1 MNANRKII
9 YEILETEETDP
20 GSLERSKRKVMRE
33 MRILAPSKIDLLK
46 EYHEMG
52 IREKERVSAE
62 AGIKFDEA
70 RDGRIKEMLVTRP
83 VRSLSGV
90 VNVSV
95 LTKPYPCPGKC
106 VYCPEEEG
114 MPKSYLKSEP
124 AAMRAAMNEFD
135 PVKQVRV
142 RLKGL
147 QIAGH
152 PVDKIEMRIVGGSW
166 SSYPREYRHE
176 FVKGLFDACNEKGSK
191 DLKEAQRRNESSK
204 RRMVGLSVET
214 RPDMVTTDE
223 IADLRELGVTSVEL
237 GVQAIDDRIIKM
249 IKRGHD
255 LGSVVEATRLLKEA
269 GFKVCY
275 QMMPNLPGS
284 DIKRDEE
291 MFAELFSNPD
301 FRPDQLK
308 IYPTATMKGTEL
320 YGMWKR
326 GEYLPYSDEDLKS
339 LLKRIKKGI
348 PRYVRIQRLIRDIPA
363 GEIEAGTT
371 VSNVREMIAKE
382 AERENW
388 SCKCIR
394 CREVKGFYDPLEES
408 ILFRD
413 DYESSKGKEIFLTFE
428 SRDRKRLHSILR
440 LRVSSKATIR
450 EIHTYGQQLGLSKG
464 GRSPQHKGL
473 GKKLLEKAEQV
484 ARDEFGFD
492 RINVIAAIGTRN
504 YYRKAGYRLNGTY
517 MTKSLK

>member
-1 MNANRKII
+1 
-9 YEILETEETDP
+9 
-20 GSLERSKRKVMRE
+20 MRE
-33 MRILAPSKIDLLK
+33 MRVFAPSKIDLLE
-46 EYHEMG
+46 EYHKMG
-52 IREKERVSAE
+52 IREKEKVSAE
-62 AGIKFDEA
+62 AGIEFNET
-70 RDGRIKEMLVTRP
+70 RDGEIKEMLVTRP

-135 PVKQVRV
+135 PVKQVNV

-147 QIAGH
+147 QMAGH

-166 SSYPREYRHE
+166 SSYPKEYRHE
-176 FVKGLFDACNEKGSK
+176 FVKSLFDACNGKDSK
-191 DLKEAQRRNESSK
+191 DLKEAQRRNERSK
-204 RRMVGLSVET
+204 RRIVGLSVET
-214 RPDMVTTDE
+214 RPDLVTPDE

-237 GVQAIDDRIIKM
+237 GVQAVDDRIIKI
-249 IKRGHD
+249 IKRGHG
-255 LGSVVEATRLLKEA
+255 LGSVIEATRLLKEA

-291 MFAELFSNPD
+291 MFAELFLNPG

-320 YGMWKR
+320 HEMWKR

-339 LLKRIKKGI
+339 LLKRIKKEI

-371 VSNVREMIAKE
+371 VSNVREIIARE
-382 AERENW
+382 AEEEGW
-388 SCKCIR
+388 SCNCIR
-394 CREVKGFYDPLEES
+394 CREVKGLYNSSDDP
-408 ILFRD
+408 ILFREE
-413 DYESSKGKEIFLTFE
+413 YEASEGKEILLTFE
-428 SRDRKRLHSILR
+428 SRDRKRLHSLLR
-440 LRVSSKATIR
+440 LRVSSKAMIR
-450 EIHTYGQQLGLSKG
+450 ELHTYGKQLGLSRG
-464 GRSPQHKGL
+464 GQSPQHKGL
-473 GKKLLEKAEQV
+473 GKRLLREVEDIV
-484 ARDEFGFD
+484 RDELGLS
-492 RINVIAAIGTRN
+492 RIDVIAAVGTRN
-504 YYRKAGYRLNGTY
+504 YYRKTGYRLSGTY